1 VPSRRKVACALPW
14 LLLVA
19 CSAQRQAAPLPL
31 REPSAQAHGEAHA
44 APSARLAS
52 AIERF
57 YWDDLERNPPRG
69 SRLGYHQYDG
79 RLPDVSPAAI
89 ASDEQ
94 RLRAAKAELEGV
106 NEAGLSAREQLERDV
121 VLYAIRG
128 SLFAHERRTAFRE
141 PQSYVG
147 PLALSSYVSRPYAPA
162 EQRARAVIAIARASA
177 AFLAQADANLE
188 RALPRAWLDTALGQ
202 ARGMA
207 DFARRDVEPALG
219 PLPAELRGQLHASLE
234 GMALALDGFTN
245 ALQGRMTSANDD
257 YALGEATFLR
267 MLEETQGVPTSLAAL
282 EQVAE
287 ADLER
292 NLAALS
298 VAARQLDPTRS
309 VPEVVAR
316 VIADKPALDAVLSE
330 AEGQAQ
336 RARAFVLEHG
346 IASIPSEHVAEVRVT
361 PPFMRYNLAFLD
373 GSGPFEKQRLPSF
386 YYISPPDPSWP
397 AEKQQAY
404 VPDRWSLLSV
414 TVHELWPGHFLH
426 SLHIKRT
433 GSRVLRT
440 FRNYATSEGWAHY
453 AEDMMWEQGFT
464 PDPRFRI
471 GQLLMALL
479 RNVRLVCS
487 YGLHARGMTVAQAT
501 ALFREKAFEDEGD
514 AQQQAVRGTF
524 DPMYG
529 SYTLGK
535 LMIQKLRRD
544 YERKLAAEGKPW
556 SLRAFHDHF
565 LSYGAAPIPLIR
577 TEMLGADAGPVL

>member
-1 VPSRRKVACALPW
+1 MSSRRLFACAVSC
-14 LLLVA
+14 LLVA
-19 CSAQRQAAPLPL
+19 ACTSARPGAPSPATRPQPEPAASAQLTTV
-31 REPSAQAHGEAHA
+31 
-44 APSARLAS
+44 
-52 AIERF
+52 IERF

-106 NEAGLSAREQLERDV
+106 DDAALSARERLERDV

-147 PLALSSYVSRPYAPA
+147 PLALTSYVSRPYAPA
-162 EQRARAVIAIARASA
+162 EQRARAVIAVARASG

-188 RALPRAWLDTALGQ
+188 RALPRPWIDTALGQ
-202 ARGMA
+202 VRGMA
-207 DFARRDVEPALG
+207 EFARRDVEPALG
-219 PLPAELRGQLHASLE
+219 PLPVELQAELHAALDQ
-234 GMALALDGFTN
+234 MARALDGFAG
-245 ALQGRMTSANDD
+245 ALQARLASANDD

-267 MLEETQGVPTSLAAL
+267 MLEETQGVPTTLGAL
-282 EQVAE
+282 ERVAN

-292 NLAALS
+292 NLAALAA
-298 VAARQLDPTRS
+298 AARELDPTRS
-309 VPEVVAR
+309 TADVVAQ
-316 VIADKPALDAVLSE
+316 VIADKPALDAVLTE

-336 RARAFVLEHG
+336 RARAFVLDRG
-346 IASIPSEHVAEVRVT
+346 IASIPSEHVAEVRAT

-373 GSGPFEKQRLPSF
+373 GSGPFEKRRLPSF

-397 AEKQQAY
+397 AEKQRGY

-426 SLHIKRT
+426 SLHIKQT

-440 FRNYATSEGWAHY
+440 FRNYAMSEGWAHY
-453 AEDMMWEQGFT
+453 AEDLMWEQGFT

-487 YGLHARGMTVAQAT
+487 YGLHARGMTVAEAA
-501 ALFREKAFEDEGD
+501 ALFRDEAFEDDGD

-535 LMIQKLRRD
+535 LMIQKLRAD
-544 YERKLAAEGKPW
+544 HERELTANGTPW
-556 SLRAFHDHF
+556 SLRAFHDRF

-577 TEMLGADAGPVL
+577 AQMLGADAGPAL